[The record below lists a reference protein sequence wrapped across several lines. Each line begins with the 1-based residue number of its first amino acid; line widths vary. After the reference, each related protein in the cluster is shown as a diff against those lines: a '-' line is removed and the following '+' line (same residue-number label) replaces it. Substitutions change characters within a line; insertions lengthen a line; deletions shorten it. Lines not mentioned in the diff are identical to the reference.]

1 MSTKLILVTG
11 ATGATGGYAL
21 RHLLNRGVRLR
32 ALVHSDDERAAALRA
47 DGIET
52 VMGDLLEFDTV
63 RAALQDVDA
72 AYFVY
77 PIRPRLLDATAYF
90 AEAAREAGVQAIV
103 NMSQISARRD
113 AVSHAAH
120 DHWFAEQVLDWSGV
134 PTTHLRPTFF
144 MEWFLY
150 AFQRPLIAEHDTLRV
165 PAGEGSHAPIAA
177 IDQGRVIAEILLNP
191 QRHAGKVYPLFGAT
205 EMSHRQ
211 IAEVLSQVLGRTIAY
226 DAESLQDFAARL
238 SHTSLP
244 EYFIQHICA
253 VYKDYQRGAFAG
265 NNHTVSSITGHEPTT
280 IEDFVRAH
288 RAAFEPEDK

>member
-1 MSTKLILVTG
+1 MGTKLILVTG
-11 ATGATGGYAL
+11 ATGSTGGYAL

-52 VMGDLLEFDTV
+52 VVGDLLEFESL
-63 RAALQDVDA
+63 RKALKDVDA

-113 AVSHAAH
+113 AISHAAR
-120 DHWFAEQVLDWSGV
+120 DHWFSEQMLDWSGI

-150 AFQRPLIAEHDTLRV
+150 AFQRPLIAEHNLLRV
-165 PAGEGSHAPIAA
+165 PAGDGRHAPIAA
-177 IDQGRVIAEILLNP
+177 IDQGRVIAEILLSP

-205 EMSHRQ
+205 EMSHGQ
-211 IAEVLSQVLGRTIAY
+211 IAEVLGQALGRTITY
-226 DAESLQDFAARL
+226 DDESLEDFATRL
-238 SHTSLP
+238 SLISLP
-244 EYFIQHICA
+244 EHFIQHICA
-253 VYKDYQRGAFAG
+253 VYQDYQAGAFAG
-265 NNHTVSSITGHEPTT
+265 NNDIVSSITGHEPST

-288 RAAFEPEDK
+288 RSAFEPQGK